1 MEQHLISVQENGD
14 LQFWIIFWC
23 LIARKM
29 SFPYLRSHQKICED
43 IRSFQLLI
51 LWQIKMEEDFKQYM
65 LFTVNSYGFRKFE
78 HIWFVLYNTPTPLQ
92 NVVQDSLG
100 VNCCLSWWCGI
111 VSEFRFTPI
120 LSLTNNQQ
128 IFGTETQAAKCFYF
142 QDIDIMC
149 LLMGMQ
155 PSSANIDKVLRV
167 FKGNKK
173 ARGRKEPSCWAWRPP
188 RAQS

>member
-1 MEQHLISVQENGD
+1 MEQHLISVQEKWWFAILNH
-14 LQFWIIFWC
+14 L
-23 LIARKM
+23 LM
-29 SFPYLRSHQKICED
+29 SHCKKDVFPIPHRSHQKICED
-43 IRSFQLLI
+43 LRSFQLLI
-51 LWQIKMEEDFKQYM
+51 LWKIKMEEDFKQYM

-92 NVVQDSLG
+92 HVVQDSLG

-128 IFGTETQAAKCFYF
+128 IFGKETQAAKCFYF

-149 LLMGMQ
+149 LLMGVQ

-167 FKGNKK
+167 FH
-173 ARGRKEPSCWAWRPP
+173 P
-188 RAQS
+188 RTMLRYENA